1 MAGQDGS
8 IMQGVIDGVVAP
20 EDPFVA
26 TGHLP
31 VLPAFQTVGIG
42 AELDGPAD
50 RAGTDRVT
58 VLVRANR

>member
-1 MAGQDGS
+1 
-8 IMQGVIDGVVAP
+8 MQGVIDGVVAP